1 MFAPAGTPV
10 TVLERIRADVRD
22 VLMDPVFA
30 ESNATAKG
38 LTVVASDRAQ
48 LARTIR
54 EESQLAGEQIKAAKV
69 QPE

>member
-1 MFAPAGTPV
+1 
-10 TVLERIRADVRD
+10 
-22 VLMDPVFA
+22 MDPVFA

-38 LTVVASDRAQ
+38 LTVVASDQAQ
-48 LARTIR
+48 LVRTIR